1 MNDSVQCFRYDHW
14 SAVPAMQLLEGDLIF
29 HAEQLVH
36 VTATPYLKD
45 GKPHIPGEVREPGPI
60 QIDFSSGYLA
70 RVMDLVGSGLQKFDD
85 GTALI
90 TDFDLAP
97 GFVYSP
103 RLAKADLEAFCER
116 HIDQYRAF
124 YEANRV
130 SIDECINVHLVP
142 WWIDA
147 AKGSTK

>member
-1 MNDSVQCFRYDHW
+1 MSHSVQCFRYDRW
-14 SAVPAMQLLEGDLIF
+14 SDVPAMELLEGDLIF

-36 VTATPYLKD
+36 VTAAPYLQD
-45 GKPHIPGEVREPGPI
+45 GKTHIPGEVREPGPI

-70 RVMDLVGSGLQKFDD
+70 RVMDLVGSDLQVFED
-85 GTALI
+85 GTAII
-90 TDFDLAP
+90 TDFDLVP

-130 SIDECINVHLVP
+130 SIDECIKVHLVP

-147 AKGSTK
+147 AKDSSK

>member
-1 MNDSVQCFRYDHW
+1 MSHSVQCFRYDRW
-14 SAVPAMQLLEGDLIF
+14 SAVPAMELLEGDLIV

-36 VTATPYLKD
+36 VTAAPYLKG
-45 GKPHIPGEVREPGPI
+45 GKPHIPGEIREPGPI

-70 RVMDLVGSGLQKFDD
+70 RVMDLVGSGLQEFDD

-103 RLAKADLEAFCER
+103 RLAKADLEAFCEL
-116 HIDQYRAF
+116 HFDQYCAFNEDNRA
-124 YEANRV
+124 
-130 SIDECINVHLVP
+130 SIDECISVHLEP
-142 WWIDA
+142 WWINA
-147 AKGSTK
+147 AKGSSK